1 MYGLVSFE
9 HSPAVSQNGTAPPGG
24 PIFPLSNSFRI
35 NSLHSFQDT
44 PPHVSP
50 LESFTCR
57 KQGWVGVHASCICD
71 LCIPAFLVGTDGLY
85 REGESLTISVF
96 YHLRTTQQTASK
108 TPLCFLSLTD
118 L

>member
-71 LCIPAFLVGTDGLY
+71 LCIPAFLVWTDGLY
-85 REGESLTISVF
+85 REGGIPN
-96 YHLRTTQQTASK
+96 YQ
-108 TPLCFLSLTD
+108 CFLSLTNHTTKR
-118 L
+118 LKNTPVFSITYRP